1 MVRQIKNKDERKM
14 RFFSDTAK
22 YAGYVVRAAKSQLKA
37 EVANSYLNWV
47 WWILDPLCFMLIYA
61 FIFGVVFDGREPYFA
76 AFIFVG
82 LTAWNFFNKCSIS
95 SVKMVKR
102 NKAIIDKV
110 YIPKYVLAY
119 TRMGVDGFKMMIS
132 FAIIVCMM
140 AVYRVHL
147 TWNVV
152 LVLPILALLLIITFA
167 AMTILMHLGVFVEDM
182 SNIVTILFRLLFY
195 VTGIFY
201 SVYKRLPAPYGEWAL
216 RLNPMAFILDG
227 LRKCL
232 LYGETPDMRIFAVW
246 MVIGLLVAA
255 LGVKIIYRY
264 ENGYAKVV

>member
-1 MVRQIKNKDERKM
+1 MKKFFFNIKKYY
-14 RFFSDTAK
+14 K
-22 YAGYVVRAAKSQLKA
+22 YAIRSAKA
-37 EVANSYLNWV
+37 ELKSEVSDSYLNWL
-47 WWILDPLCFMLIYA
+47 WWIIGPLCFMLIYT
-61 FIFGVVFDGREPYFA
+61 FVFGFVFKNDEPYFA
-76 AFIFVG
+76 SFVFVG
-82 LTAWNFFNKCSIS
+82 QTAWDFFNRMATG
-95 SVKMVKR
+95 SVR
-102 NKAIIDKV
+102 LITNNKDLVTKV

-152 LVLPILALLLIITFA
+152 LVIPILALLLIITFA

-255 LGVKIIYRY
+255 VGVKIIYRY

>member
-1 MVRQIKNKDERKM
+1 M

-152 LVLPILALLLIITFA
+152 LVIPILALLLIITFA
-167 AMTILMHLGVFVEDM
+167 AMTILMHLGGYEQYRYDFIPSFVLCHRYF
-182 SNIVTILFRLLFY
+182 LF
-195 VTGIFY
+195 GIQ
-201 SVYKRLPAPYGEWAL
+201 KAAGAL
-216 RLNPMAFILDG
+216 RRMGSAAESHG
-227 LRKCL
+227 LYPGR
-232 LYGETPDMRIFAVW
+232 PSQVPAVR
-246 MVIGLLVAA
+246 GDP
-255 LGVKIIYRY
+255 
-264 ENGYAKVV
+264 GYADFRRMDGDRPFGGGAGRENYLPL